1 MFRGRKASAVYSP
14 WLGGEK
20 LPECSGSSKAGKE
33 RTTDTERE
41 RDMERQEETGRDRKR
56 ELKRERGR
64 YVRTAGFRNLVTL

>member
-33 RTTDTERE
+33 RTTETERE
-41 RDMERQEETGRDRKR
+41 RYGETGR
-56 ELKRERGR
+56 E
-64 YVRTAGFRNLVTL
+64 N